1 MLSRLKGLP
10 LALAMFVSAV
20 FVLLPL
26 GSAAEFSLR
35 QPATHDHGLKNY
47 LWIFEQPEFAH
58 YMGVSF
64 ALSAVASVILLA
76 LLVPTVVWLN
86 LKGEK
91 LRPFV
96 DFITLMP
103 LVIPVVALAIGA
115 QNSLPEFAQTNQFIL
130 SFLYAVLAMPYAY
143 RTLDTGLKAIPLKTI
158 SEAARGLGAN
168 WFVAIFKVITPVI
181 RGTVLS
187 ALFMSLALSFGEYTI
202 TSLLHWDTF
211 TTWVTVISQQNV
223 MGAIALSVF
232 SLLAIFIFLL
242 LVGLLAK
249 PATSQAAKEEES

>member
-1 MLSRLKGLP
+1 MITRLKSLP
-10 LALAMFVSAV
+10 LILVMLVSGI

-26 GSAAEFSLR
+26 GSASEFSLR
-35 QPATHDHGLKNY
+35 QPMTQDHGFKNY

-58 YMGVSF
+58 YVGVSL
-64 ALSAVASVILLA
+64 ALAAVASIILLL

-86 LKGEK
+86 LKGQK

-143 RTLDTGLKAIPLKTI
+143 RTLDTGLKAISLKTI

-168 WFVAIFKVITPVI
+168 WFVTIIRVITPVI

-187 ALFMSLALSFGEYTI
+187 ALFVSLALSFGEYTI

-211 TTWVTVISQQNV
+211 TTWVTVISQQNI

-232 SLLAIFIFLL
+232 SLLSIFVFLL
-242 LVGLLAK
+242 LVGLLVK
-249 PATSQAAKEEES
+249 PAASQVAKEEE

>member
-1 MLSRLKGLP
+1 MVFSKLKSLP
-10 LALAMFVSAV
+10 LFLTLLIAGL

-26 GSAAEFSLR
+26 GSSAEFSLR
-35 QPATHDHGLKNY
+35 QPTKQNHGFDNY
-47 LWIFEQPEFAH
+47 VWFISQPEFGH

-64 ALSAVASVILLA
+64 SLAAVSALILLV

-86 LKGEK
+86 LKGQK

-143 RTLDTGLKAIPLKTI
+143 RTLDTGLKAIPLQTI

-168 WFVAIFKVITPVI
+168 WFRTIVRVITPII

-187 ALFMSLALSFGEYTI
+187 ALFMTLALSFGEYTI

-211 TTWVTVISQQNV
+211 TTWVTVISQANV

-232 SLLAIFIFLL
+232 SLVAIFIFLL
-242 LVGLLAK
+242 LVGLFIK
-249 PATSQAAKEEES
+249 PAASQVAKEEE